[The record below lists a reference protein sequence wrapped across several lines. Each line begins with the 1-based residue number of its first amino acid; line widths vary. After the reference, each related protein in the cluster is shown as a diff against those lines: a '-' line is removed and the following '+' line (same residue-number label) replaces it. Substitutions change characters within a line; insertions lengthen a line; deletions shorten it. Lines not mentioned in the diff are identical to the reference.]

1 MSKKNIVT
9 ENEDFKYLEEN
20 FEEMMREMEKDK
32 ETHDYQIP
40 QIWDYDFRKTI
51 DETLKTEQRKRS
63 KKRMRNLSIAAGI
76 ALVTLVGVDRSL
88 VVVQGDG
95 IKEVVEGVF
104 EFENKNVVTF
114 GTTEETTVE
123 EIEESESCFD
133 TTSLEMAYEQ
143 IRNELKMPMFYIS
156 YVPEGYKLVEAR
168 YDKVYRVLNM
178 KFEKKGK
185 WIYIS
190 QQQISDLEVTGVIF
204 DEVKYKLVNNE
215 SLNDTIAV
223 YKSEQDE
230 SLAFSVKKEPLVFN
244 CRFSE
249 GVTECE
255 KFIEGIYFR

>member
-95 IKEVVEGVF
+95 IKEVVESVF
-104 EFENKNVVTF
+104 TTDGKNMVTF
-114 GTTEETTVE
+114 GIAEETIVE
-123 EIEESESCFD
+123 EDETYEIYFD
-133 TTSLEMAYEQ
+133 TTSLETAYEQ
-143 IRNELKMPMFYIS
+143 IREELKMPMFYVS
-156 YVPEGYKLVEAR
+156 YIPRGYEFAEAK
-168 YDKVYRVLNM
+168 YDKSYRFLNL
-178 KFEKKGK
+178 KFENGENK
-185 WIYIS
+185 IYLS
-190 QQQISDLEVTGVIF
+190 QQQISDIKATGVTRDEKECALVLNENLECKVSIF
-204 DEVKYKLVNNE
+204 
-215 SLNDTIAV
+215 
-223 YKSEQDE
+223 KSEQDNTYVFTME
-230 SLAFSVKKEPLVFN
+230 KGVLAFCCSV
-244 CRFSE
+244 E
-249 GVTECE
+249 GSLEECE
-255 KFIEGIYFR
+255 KILESVTFQ

>member
-9 ENEDFKYLEEN
+9 EDEDFRYLEEN
-20 FEEMMREMEKDK
+20 FEEMMKEMEKDK
-32 ETHDYQIP
+32 ETHEYQIP

-51 DETLKTEQRKRS
+51 DETLEKEQCKRS
-63 KKRMRNLSIAAGI
+63 RKRMRNLSIAAGI

-88 VVVQGDG
+88 VTVQGDG

-104 EFENKNVVTF
+104 EFEDKNVVTF
-114 GTTEETTVE
+114 GTTEETTGE
-123 EIEESESCFD
+123 EIEESEICFD
-133 TTSLEMAYEQ
+133 TTSLEKAYEQ
-143 IRNELKMPMFYIS
+143 IRNELKMPIFYIS

-168 YDKVYRVLNM
+168 YDKAYRVLNM

-204 DEVKYKLVNNE
+204 DEVKYKLVTNE

-230 SLAFSVKKEPLVFN
+230 SLVFSVKKEPLVLN
-244 CRFSE
+244 CRFPES
-249 GVTECE
+249 VTECE
-255 KFIEGIYFR
+255 KFIESIYFR